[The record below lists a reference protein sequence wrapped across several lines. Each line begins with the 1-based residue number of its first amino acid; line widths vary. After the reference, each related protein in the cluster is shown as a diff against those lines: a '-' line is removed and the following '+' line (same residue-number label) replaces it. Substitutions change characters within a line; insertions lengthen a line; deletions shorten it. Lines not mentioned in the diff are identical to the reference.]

1 MRVCVEY
8 TLRIVSHCPRHPS
21 FVGPRMRK
29 YSVFLQGF
37 CWRTNWLQ
45 RWIVFFLIKLHHAQW
60 FEVLQGFWHRRRLST
75 FACVVWNDDPP
86 ACCQGGGNPAEP
98 KTRAGNH
105 SMQKG
110 PCSLQLR
117 LRRYLYQSFVWSD
130 PSSSMVLVLDE
141 LVSSLWTFNRP
152 DLRGQSDVVSRR

>member
-1 MRVCVEY
+1 
-8 TLRIVSHCPRHPS
+8 
-21 FVGPRMRK
+21 MRK
-29 YSVFLQGF
+29 YVVFLQGL

-45 RWIVFFLIKLHHAQW
+45 SWIVFLFDQASPCALVWSPAM
-60 FEVLQGFWHRRRLST
+60 QGFWHRRRLST
-75 FACVVWNDDPP
+75 FASVMWNDDSP
-86 ACCQGGGNPAEP
+86 ACCQGVGNPAEP

-117 LRRYLYQSFVWSD
+117 LRRYLYQRFVWSD

-141 LVSSLWTFNRP
+141 LVSSLWTFLGQIWGDNQTWYRIVSFVG
-152 DLRGQSDVVSRR
+152 LRGS